1 MSAVIVMG
9 SPCRR
14 IKDPIA
20 FTCAVLATVQQIN
33 GDRVV
38 SPAALARAVPFE
50 RLEAEPLPPSFFR
63 AVQRFREQ
71 QLRMEPS

>member
-20 FTCAVLATVQQIN
+20 FTCAVLATVQQAA
-33 GDRVV
+33 GDRAV
-38 SPAALARAVPFE
+38 SPAVLTRLVPYQ
-50 RLEAEPLPPSFFR
+50 RTEAEALPPSFFR
-63 AVQRFREQ
+63 AVHRFREQ
-71 QLRMEPS
+71 QLRMELA

>member
-1 MSAVIVMG
+1 MSAGIVMG

-33 GDRVV
+33 GDRAV
-38 SPAALARAVPFE
+38 SAAVIERAVPFV
-50 RLEAEPLPPSFFR
+50 RTEAEALPPSFFR
-63 AVQRFREQ
+63 AVHRFREQ
-71 QLRMEPS
+71 QMRMEMA